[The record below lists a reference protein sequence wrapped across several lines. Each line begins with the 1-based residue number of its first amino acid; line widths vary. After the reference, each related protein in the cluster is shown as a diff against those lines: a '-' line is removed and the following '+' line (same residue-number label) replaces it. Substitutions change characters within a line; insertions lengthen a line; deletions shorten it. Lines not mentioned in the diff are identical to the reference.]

1 MKLVRFGNKGKEKPG
16 LIDQSGSLRDLSGK
30 ILDITADTLSPNNL
44 MQLQDLNLNNLP
56 EVKGAP
62 RLGIP
67 ISGIPKIVAVGQN
80 YMNHILEMGYT
91 PPEEPVL
98 FLKAISSVVGPYDP
112 IVKPK
117 TSTKL
122 DYEVE
127 LAAIIG
133 RTAVNVSAA
142 EGLNYIA
149 GYAIMNDV
157 SERAFQRERAG
168 GTTKGKSANTFG
180 PLGPWLVT
188 ADEFGNPQTKRIW
201 TKVNNEVRQ
210 NGNTSDMV
218 FGIAELVAYVSEFMS
233 LDPGDVL
240 TTGSPHGVAA
250 GFNPPKWLQPN
261 DVINMGIEGL
271 GQQKHTIISYP
282 G

>member
-1 MKLVRFGNKGKEKPG
+1 MKLVRFGNKGKERPG
-16 LIDQSGSLRDLSGK
+16 LIDPSGSLRDLSGK
-30 ILDITADTLSPNNL
+30 ISDITADTLSPNNL
-44 MQLQDLNLNNLP
+44 RQLQDLNLDNLP
-56 EVKGAP
+56 EVKGTP
-62 RLGIP
+62 RLGVP
-67 ISGIPKIVAVGQN
+67 ISDIPKIVAVGQN

-112 IVKPK
+112 IIKPK

-133 RTAVNVSAA
+133 QTAVNVNAA
-142 EGLNYIA
+142 ESLDYIA
-149 GYAIMNDV
+149 GYCIMNDV

-188 ADEFGNPQTKRIW
+188 ADEFGEPQKKRIW
-201 TKVNNEVRQ
+201 TKVNNEIRQ
-210 NGNTSDMV
+210 DGNTSDMV
-218 FGIAELVAYVSEFMS
+218 FGMAELVAYVSEFMA
-233 LDPGDVL
+233 LNPGDVL

-250 GFNPPKWLQPN
+250 GFKPPKWLQPN
-261 DVINMGIEGL
+261 DVIDMGIEGL
-271 GQQKHTIISYP
+271 GQQKHEIISYP